1 MKPLHPVMER
11 FRKARESHEDEPV
24 ILPPALY
31 DELRQLCDIQ
41 PARVKDSRGAHIE
54 KA

>member
-1 MKPLHPVMER
+1 MKNLHTAMER
-11 FRKARESHEDEPV
+11 FRKARESHENEPI

-31 DELRQLCDIQ
+31 EELRQLCDIQ
-41 PARVKDSRGAHIE
+41 PVRVKDSRGAHLE